1 MSQDILL
8 KQDVQQE
15 RTKRGQNYSLLK
27 EVELLQYL
35 TVRKQMNSV
44 SSPCLSFLSKT
55 EVKLER
61 NKQTGL
67 TPNSQDSKPSTKLL

>member
-35 TVRKQMNSV
+35 TVSKQMNSV

-55 EVKLER
+55 EV
-61 NKQTGL
+61 
-67 TPNSQDSKPSTKLL
+67 